1 MAMLTE
7 SSQMDA
13 RLRSVFARSR
23 IADALLAVALDVVEP
38 FASEYLSADEYD
50 RLCGLVQEPVG
61 EATEA
66 ALATIARELALLADA
81 DPEVSR
87 RLQNAEYQRR

>member
-1 MAMLTE
+1 MLTE

-13 RLRSVFARSR
+13 RLRAVFARSR
-23 IADALLAVALDVVEP
+23 IADALLAVVLDVVEP

-66 ALATIARELALLADA
+66 ALATIARELAILAHA
-81 DPEVSR
+81 DQDVSR
-87 RLQNAEYQRR
+87 RLQNAENQRR